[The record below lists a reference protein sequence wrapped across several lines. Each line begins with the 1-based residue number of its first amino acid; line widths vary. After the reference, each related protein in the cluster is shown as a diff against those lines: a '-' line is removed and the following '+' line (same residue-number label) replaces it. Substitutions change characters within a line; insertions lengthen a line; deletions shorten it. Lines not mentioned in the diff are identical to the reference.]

1 MQLLMFNREIQTC
14 HSQLI
19 KSASFSS
26 AFTFQSIETIED
38 MFDQVEPTLS
48 SCGVVYSSQGVEDV
62 FRTSD
67 ALAFCAIAKLAHAR
81 LS

>member
-48 SCGVVYSSQGVEDV
+48 SCGMVYSSQGVEDC
-62 FRTSD
+62 F
-67 ALAFCAIAKLAHAR
+67 
-81 LS
+81 

>member
-26 AFTFQSIETIED
+26 ACTFQSIETIED
-38 MFDQVEPTLS
+38 VFDQVEPTLS
-48 SCGVVYSSQGVEDV
+48 SCGMVYSSQGVEDC
-62 FRTSD
+62 F
-67 ALAFCAIAKLAHAR
+67 
-81 LS
+81 